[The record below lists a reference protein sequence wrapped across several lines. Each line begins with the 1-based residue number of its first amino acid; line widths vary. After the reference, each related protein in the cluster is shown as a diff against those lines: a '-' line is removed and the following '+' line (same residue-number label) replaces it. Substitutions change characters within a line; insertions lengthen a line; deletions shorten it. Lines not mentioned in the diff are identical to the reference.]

1 MFGSCLGR
9 REITALMMEHPQ
21 AQRRLSPR
29 MRYLVERWAPAYVRL
44 LGYPLSVGNRQRTRT
59 VIRLLAPR
67 QGERVLDVG
76 CGIGYYVFELA
87 TRHGCEAYGV
97 DLDAHD
103 VALARRIAEVLP
115 ASGAHFAVDDGR
127 ALEYPANSFNAVL
140 LCEVIEHVR
149 EDVALLRELHRVL
162 VPGGRLVITTPRCDE
177 VVEYD
182 QPKMTL
188 EFPGLCRKQTAEEG
202 EREASGHVRSGYT
215 VEVLEERLSQAGFR
229 LHRST
234 TILKKFS
241 TLGGRW
247 GMLGFPFG
255 YALSMLD
262 VFVPGPGGSLVA
274 LALKH

>member
-21 AQRRLSPR
+21 AQRRLSSR
-29 MRYLVERWAPAYVRL
+29 MRYLVGHGAQTYVRL
-44 LGYPLSVGNRQRTRT
+44 FGYPLSVGNRQRIRT
-59 VIRLLAPR
+59 VMRLLAPR
-67 QGERVLDVG
+67 PGERVLDVG

-97 DLDAHD
+97 DLDGHD
-103 VALARRIAEVLP
+103 VALARRIAEAIP
-115 ASGAHFAVDDGR
+115 APNAHFAVDDGR
-127 ALEYPANSFNAVL
+127 ALGYPGSSFDAVL

-149 EDVALLRELHRVL
+149 EDVALLREMYRVL

-182 QPKMTL
+182 QRNMTL
-188 EFPGLCRKQTAEEG
+188 EFPGLCSKRTAEEG
-202 EREASGHVRSGYT
+202 EREASGHVRNGYT
-215 VEVLEERLSQAGFR
+215 VDVLEERLSRAGLKLR
-229 LHRST
+229 YST

-247 GMLGFPFG
+247 GMLGFPLG
-255 YALSMLD
+255 YALSMMD
-262 VFVPGPGGSLVA
+262 AFVPGPGGSLVA
-274 LALKH
+274 LAVKR

>member
-76 CGIGYYVFELA
+76 CGIGYYG
-87 TRHGCEAYGV
+87 HGCEAYGV

-103 VALARRIAEVLP
+103 VALARRIAQVLP
-115 ASGAHFAVDDGR
+115 APGAHFAVDDGR

>member
-29 MRYLVERWAPAYVRL
+29 MRSLIRRWAPAYVRL
-44 LGYPLSVGNRQRTRT
+44 FGYPLSVGNRRRTRAAM
-59 VIRLLAPR
+59 RLLAPR
-67 QGERVLDVG
+67 QNERVLDVG

-103 VALARRIAEVLP
+103 VALARRIAEALP
-115 ASGAHFAVDDGR
+115 APGAHFSVDDGR
-127 ALEYPANSFNAVL
+127 ALESPANSFDAVL

-149 EDVALLRELHRVL
+149 EDVELLRELHRVL
-162 VPGGRLVITTPRCDE
+162 VPGGRLVLTTPRSDE

-188 EFPGLCRKQTAEEG
+188 EFPGLCSKQTAEEVD
-202 EREASGHVRSGYT
+202 REASGHVRNGYT
-215 VEVLEERLSQAGFR
+215 VDVLEERLSRVGFR
-229 LHRST
+229 LHRSN
-234 TILKKFS
+234 TILKQFS
-241 TLGGRW
+241 TWGGRW

-262 VFVPGPGGSLVA
+262 VFVSKPGGSLVA
-274 LALKH
+274 LAVKH

>member
-29 MRYLVERWAPAYVRL
+29 MRYLVGRWAPAYVKL
-44 LGYPLSVGNRQRTRT
+44 FGYPLSVGNRQRTRA
-59 VIRLLAPR
+59 VMRLLSPR
-67 QGERVLDVG
+67 PGERVLDVG

-103 VALARRIAEVLP
+103 VALARRIAKALP
-115 ASGAHFAVDDGR
+115 APGAHFAVGDGR
-127 ALEYPANSFNAVL
+127 ALEYPANSFDAVL

-149 EDVALLRELHRVL
+149 EDVALLRDLYRVL
-162 VPGGRLVITTPRCDE
+162 VPGGRLAITTPRCNE

-188 EFPGLCRKQTAEEG
+188 EFPGLCSKQTAEEG
-202 EREASGHVRSGYT
+202 EREASGHVRNGYT
-215 VEVLEERLSQAGFR
+215 VDVLEERLSRAGFQ
-229 LHRST
+229 LHSST

-247 GMLGFPFG
+247 GMFGFPFG

-262 VFVPGPGGSLVA
+262 AFVIGPGGSLVA
-274 LALKH
+274 LAVRH